1 MMAKKSIVLLD
12 GSCGSA
18 LWNMADRK
26 GIAREPVWKY
36 NITHPELVEELVRSY
51 ISAGADM
58 LQTDTFS
65 LNRFSAEKEPG
76 FTVADTVRAAAAIAL
91 DAAKETGQKVYLS
104 SGPLPMLLEPY
115 GKLSAAKCRESYDE
129 IFAAASAFGI
139 KAAALETFMDIRMME
154 IAARSALDHGM
165 QVFCSM
171 TFEKRHRTLM
181 GDTVAKICETL
192 QPLNPSAVGMNCSY
206 GPVGG
211 LEIIREFREHT
222 DLPLYFKPNAGMETT
237 YTKEQFVQEIRPA
250 FEFVTYIGGCC
261 GTGADYIACLRQALD
276 EQG

>member
-1 MMAKKSIVLLD
+1 MTQKTIVLLD

-18 LWNMADRK
+18 LWNMADRR

-36 NITHPELVEELVRSY
+36 NITHPELVEELVSSY
-51 ISAGADM
+51 IKAGADM

-76 FTVADTVRAAAAIAL
+76 FTVSDTVRAAAAIAL
-91 DAAKETGQKVYLS
+91 DTAKGTGRKVYLS
-104 SGPLPMLLEPY
+104 SGPLPLLLEPY
-115 GKLSAAKCRESYDE
+115 GKLSDSQCRESYDE
-129 IFAAASAFGI
+129 IFAAASAAGI
-139 KAAALETFMDIRMME
+139 EAAALETFMDIRMME
-154 IAARSALDHGM
+154 IAAQSALEHGL

-181 GDTVAKICETL
+181 GDTVAGICETL
-192 QPLNPSAVGMNCSY
+192 TPLKPAAIGMNCSY
-206 GPVGG
+206 GPVAG

-237 YTKEQFVQEIRPA
+237 YTREQFVQEIRPA
-250 FEFVTYIGGCC
+250 FDFVSYIGGCC
-261 GTGADYIACLRQALD
+261 GTEADYIACLRQALD
-276 EQG
+276 ERG